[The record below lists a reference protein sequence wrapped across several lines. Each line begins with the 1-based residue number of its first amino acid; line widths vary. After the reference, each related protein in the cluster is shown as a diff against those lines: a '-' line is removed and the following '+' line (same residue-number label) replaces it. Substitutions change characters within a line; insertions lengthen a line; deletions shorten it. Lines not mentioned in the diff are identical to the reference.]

1 MATATVNFFL
11 NGESHE
17 VPDRTDLARMIALSS
32 LPEKRVAIELNGEV
46 IRRAQWSFTFIGPED
61 KIEVVHFVGGG

>member
-1 MATATVNFFL
+1 MAAVKFYL
-11 NGESHE
+11 NGESRE
-17 VPDRTDLARMIALSS
+17 VPDRTDLSRMISLFS

-46 IRRAQWSFTFIGPED
+46 IRRGQWSFTFIGPDD